1 MKFNYGLEK
10 KKFDENWARTET
22 EYREAGMTEEA
33 IAAMR
38 EYDWEMFKK
47 ERTYCLHNQ
56 PLECCMFRND
66 QGFDR
71 VDADESVSPYLYRF
85 TEAFSVPA
93 AATDPERRDAWIDEI
108 DSKELLSAIR
118 KLSEEEQEIIRLYA
132 IEEYTVTEIAAMK
145 AVSQPAVT
153 KKLQRIRKKLY
164 SQM

>member
-10 KKFDENWARTET
+10 KKFDENWARTEK
-22 EYREAGMTEEA
+22 EYREAGMAEEA

-56 PLECCMFRND
+56 SLECYSARND
-66 QGFDR
+66 RGFDY
-71 VDADESVSPYLYRF
+71 VDSDEGVSPYLYKFRDQ
-85 TEAFSVPA
+85 FSVPEV
-93 AATDPERRDAWIDEI
+93 TTNPDRRDAWIDEI

-153 KKLQRIRKKLY
+153 KKIQRIRKKIKTA
-164 SQM
+164 